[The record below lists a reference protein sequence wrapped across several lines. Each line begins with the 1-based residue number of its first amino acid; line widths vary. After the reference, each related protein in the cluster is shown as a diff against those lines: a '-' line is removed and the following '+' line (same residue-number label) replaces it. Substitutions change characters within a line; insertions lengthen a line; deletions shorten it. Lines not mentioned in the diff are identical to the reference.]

1 MRLSQTYADHSAELL
16 TMVNYIMGADGLPTE
31 DAIRLG
37 IDANDIAE
45 ISQLRLQ
52 FESAYQV
59 YKNPNTHNA
68 ITIGEMRI
76 ADNNAYTVVLPFRQR
91 IKLGKAELTPADYEN
106 LGIHEDKA
114 TRTPA
119 EVPTD
124 VPTLVIVEIRPMAI
138 TFEATE
144 QSTEAVNRLRL
155 PKRCRIAR
163 EMAIVPQ
170 GTEPTETDYH
180 SLDTAGHSRFTLM
193 FSAAEFG
200 MNAYVRIAYENTAGR
215 GPFSM
220 PERAVIA

>member
-59 YKNPNTHNA
+59 YTNPNTHNA

-91 IKLGKAELTPADYEN
+91 IKMGKVELTPADYEN
-106 LGIHEDKA
+106 LGIHKDKE

-119 EVPTD
+119 EIPTD
-124 VPTLVIVEIRPMAI
+124 VPTAILVESRPMAL

-144 QSTEAVNRLRL
+144 QSTDGVNRLRL
-155 PKRCRIAR
+155 PKYCRVARQIAV
-163 EMAIVPQ
+163 VPQ
-170 GTEPTETDYH
+170 GTEPTEINYH
-180 SLDTAGHSRFTLM
+180 SLDNSGYSRFTIM
-193 FSAAEFG
+193 FNAAEVG
-200 MNAYVRIAYENTAGR
+200 MNAYLRIAYENTAGR
-215 GPFSM
+215 GPFSL
-220 PERAVIA
+220 PIKSVVI

>member
-1 MRLSQTYADHSAELL
+1 MRLSQTYADHSAEML

-76 ADNNAYTVVLPFRQR
+76 ADNNAYTVILPFRQR
-91 IKLGKAELTPADYEN
+91 IKMGKVELTPADYEN
-106 LGIHEDKA
+106 LGIHKDKE

-119 EVPTD
+119 EIPTD
-124 VPTLVIVEIRPMAI
+124 VPTAILVESRPMAL

-144 QSTEAVNRLRL
+144 QSTEAVNRLKL
-155 PKRCRIAR
+155 PRGCRVAR

-180 SLDTAGHSRFTLM
+180 SLDNAGHSRFTIM
-193 FSAAEFG
+193 FTAAEFG
-200 MNAYVRIAYENTAGR
+200 MIVYVRIAYENTAGR
-215 GPFSM
+215 GPFSI
-220 PERAVIA
+220 PVRAVIA